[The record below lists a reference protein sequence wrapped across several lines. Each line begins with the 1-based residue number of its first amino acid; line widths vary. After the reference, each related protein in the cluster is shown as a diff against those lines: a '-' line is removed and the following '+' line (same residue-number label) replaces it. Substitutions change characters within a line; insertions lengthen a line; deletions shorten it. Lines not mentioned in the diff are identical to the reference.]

1 MSQPCF
7 FAHQSATAES
17 TPPDRRMIAR
27 SIRLPPNRLGPQP
40 STVRAAKRRLPT
52 HKYLSQTRRTEGR
65 KGFQAAGGGGRW
77 YGCQRTW
84 SSSSIPSRDS
94 PCQVAR
100 RSPYRSP
107 RIASRC
113 RRRCT
118 MSSVSPADTRTAR
131 TMPLSLH
138 ITKRWSPN
146 VTSWTSPSLSVNA
159 SRTKDEI
166 AEIML
171 PTTSRSL
178 SLIRLRD
185 MCLTNRPFDPIT
197 KTSSIKGSGVD
208 GMSCSG
214 GGGGGLAVEGMR
226 FTVTSIFFGDS
237 FFEGTICQRS
247 EHAHA
252 SARPIPITRNQ
263 PTVGVVESTWLP
275 PYAPPL
281 N

>member
-7 FAHQSATAES
+7 FAHHNATAES
-17 TPPDRRMIAR
+17 TPPDKRTIAR
-27 SIRLPPNRLGPQP
+27 SIRLPPNRLGRQP
-40 STVRAAKRRLPT
+40 LTVQAAKRRVPP
-52 HKYLSQTRRTEGR
+52 HKYLSQTRGLEGR
-65 KGFQAAGGGGRW
+65 KGFQVAGGGGGRW

-100 RSPYRSP
+100 RSPYRSS

-118 MSSVSPADTRTAR
+118 MSSVSPDETRTAR
-131 TMPLSLH
+131 TIPRSLH
-138 ITKRWSPN
+138 MTKRWSPR

-159 SRTKDEI
+159 SRTNDEI

-185 MCLTNRPFDPIT
+185 MCLISRLFELIT
-197 KTSSIKGSGVD
+197 KTSSITGSGVD
-208 GMSCSG
+208 GASA
-214 GGGGGLAVEGMR
+214 GGGGGLVADGMR
-226 FTVTSIFFGDS
+226 LIVTSIFFGTN
-237 FFEGTICQRS
+237 FLEGTIGHTS
-247 EHAHA
+247 AEAHA
-252 SARPIPITRNQ
+252 NARAAPKTRIQPASGEVESVCVPIPD
-263 PTVGVVESTWLP
+263 P
-275 PYAPPL
+275 
-281 N
+281 